1 MLMLDLTLA
10 QSIANTVAPKIV
22 EATKGITV
30 PEESWKEIVKIIV
43 EEVFNQIKDNAVVKL
58 DTVVVSPANPQIVL
72 STAPG
77 GGPVAG
83 TISPATTPVT
93 GKIT

>member
-1 MLMLDLTLA
+1 MLDLTLA

-22 EATKGITV
+22 GATKGITV

-43 EEVFNQIKDNAVVKL
+43 EEVFNQIKNNAVVKL
-58 DTVVVSPANPQIVL
+58 DAVAVSPANLQASL
-72 STAPG
+72 ATAPG
-77 GGPVAG
+77 GGPVTG
-83 TISPATTPVT
+83 TISPPTSPIT